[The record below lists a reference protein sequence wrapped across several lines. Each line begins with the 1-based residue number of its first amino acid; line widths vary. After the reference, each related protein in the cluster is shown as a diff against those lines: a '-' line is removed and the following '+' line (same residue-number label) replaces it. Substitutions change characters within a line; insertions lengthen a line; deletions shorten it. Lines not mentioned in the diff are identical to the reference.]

1 MALRIEDYALIGDTR
16 TCALVGVDGSIDW
29 LCLPRFDSGAVFAAL
44 LGTEA
49 NGRWQVAPDG
59 AHRTTQRRYRP
70 DTLVLETEF
79 ATGSGLV
86 RVVDCMVM
94 NPGDEGPQLVR
105 LVEGV
110 EGTVAMRSDVV
121 FRPDYGQVL
130 PWFRRSGRRL
140 AIYAGPDAVAL
151 DGDVAHTVVDD
162 AASASF
168 TIGAGQRL
176 GIRLAWM
183 GTSARLPQ
191 LPDVAALVERTAAW
205 WCRWAAKCSYAGIDR
220 DAVMR
225 SLITLKA
232 LSYTP
237 SGGIVAAPT
246 TSLPERLG
254 GVRNWDYRYC
264 WLRDA
269 TYTLLALMDGGYT
282 TEAAAWR
289 DWLLRAVAGH
299 PKQMQIMYG
308 LDGER
313 RLTETEIGWLP
324 GYAGSAPVRVGNAA
338 HSQRQLDVYGEVMDA
353 LHHARANGL
362 PPDDDAWTL
371 QVRLMNYLETIWA
384 QPDNGI
390 WEVRGKRQHFVHSK
404 VMAWVAFDR
413 AIKGVEAFGFEGP
426 VDQWRQVRRTI
437 FDEVCERGYD
447 PKRKTFTQYYGSD
460 ELDAATLL
468 IASVGFL
475 PADDERIVGTVAAI
489 EQNLLSDGFVQRY
502 TTDSSSVDGLPPGE
516 GAFLMCTFWLADNYT
531 LAGRHDEARALFDRL
546 LALRTATGLLSEE
559 YDTTNHRLVGN
570 FPQAFSHV
578 ALITTALSLAATA
591 GPAQRRGTGN
601 PT

>member
-16 TCALVGVDGSIDW
+16 TCALVDVDGSIDW

-44 LGTEA
+44 LGTDA

-59 AHRTTQRRYRP
+59 AHRITQRRYRP

-79 ATGSGLV
+79 ATGSGRV

-94 NPGDEGPQLVR
+94 HFGDEGPQLVR

-110 EGTVAMRSDVV
+110 EGTMAMRSDVL

-130 PWFRRSGRRL
+130 PWFRQSGRRL
-140 AIYAGPDAVAL
+140 VIFAGPDAVAL
-151 DGDVAHTVVDD
+151 DGDIAHTVVDD

-168 TIGAGQRL
+168 TIAAGDRL
-176 GIRLAWM
+176 GIRLSWT
-183 GTSARLPQ
+183 GTSSRLPAMA
-191 LPDVAALVERTAAW
+191 DVGALVERTTAW
-205 WCRWAAKCSYAGIDR
+205 WCGWAAKCSYAGTDR

-232 LSYTP
+232 LSYTQ

-324 GYAGSAPVRVGNAA
+324 GYAGSRPVRVGNAA
-338 HSQRQLDVYGEVMDA
+338 HGQRQLDVYGEVMDA
-353 LHHARANGL
+353 LHQARANGL
-362 PPDDDAWTL
+362 PPDDNAWAL
-371 QVRLMNYLETIWA
+371 QVRLINYLETIWA
-384 QPDNGI
+384 QPDDGI
-390 WEVRGKRQHFVHSK
+390 WEIRGHRQQFVHSK

-413 AIKGVEAFGFEGP
+413 AIKGVETFGFEGP
-426 VDQWRQVRRTI
+426 VDQWRRVRRAI
-437 FDEVCERGYD
+437 FEEVCERGYD

-468 IASVGFL
+468 IAPVGFL
-475 PADDERIVGTVAAI
+475 PAADERVVGTVAAI

-502 TTDSSSVDGLPPGE
+502 TMQGSSVDGLPPGE

-531 LAGRHDEARALFDRL
+531 LAGRQDEARELFDRL
-546 LALRTATGLLSEE
+546 LGLRTETGLLSEE
-559 YDTTNHRLVGN
+559 YDTSNRRLVGN

-578 ALITTALSLAATA
+578 ALVTTALSLAATA
-591 GPAQRRGTGN
+591 GPAQRRGAGN

>member
-1 MALRIEDYALIGDTR
+1 
-16 TCALVGVDGSIDW
+16 
-29 LCLPRFDSGAVFAAL
+29 
-44 LGTEA
+44 
-49 NGRWQVAPDG
+49 
-59 AHRTTQRRYRP
+59 
-70 DTLVLETEF
+70 
-79 ATGSGLV
+79 
-86 RVVDCMVM
+86 
-94 NPGDEGPQLVR
+94 
-105 LVEGV
+105 
-110 EGTVAMRSDVV
+110 
-121 FRPDYGQVL
+121 
-130 PWFRRSGRRL
+130 
-140 AIYAGPDAVAL
+140 
-151 DGDVAHTVVDD
+151 
-162 AASASF
+162 
-168 TIGAGQRL
+168 
-176 GIRLAWM
+176 
-183 GTSARLPQ
+183 
-191 LPDVAALVERTAAW
+191 
-205 WCRWAAKCSYAGIDR
+205 
-220 DAVMR
+220 MR

-246 TSLPERLG
+246 ASLPELLG

-324 GYAGSAPVRVGNAA
+324 GYAGSTPVRVGNAA
-338 HSQRQLDVYGEVMDA
+338 HDQRQLDVYGEVMDA
-353 LHHARANGL
+353 LHQVRANGL

-371 QVRLMNYLETIWA
+371 QVRLMSYLETIWA
-384 QPDNGI
+384 QPDDGI
-390 WEVRGKRQHFVHSK
+390 WEIRGRRQQFVHSK

-413 AIKGVEAFGFEGP
+413 AIKGVETFGFEGP
-426 VDQWRQVRRTI
+426 VDQWRQVRRAI

-468 IASVGFL
+468 IAPVGFL
-475 PADDERIVGTVAAI
+475 RADDERVVGTVAAI
-489 EQNLLSDGFVQRY
+489 EQHLLNDGFVQRY
-502 TTDSSSVDGLPPGE
+502 TTEGSSVDGLPPGE

-531 LAGRHDEARALFDRL
+531 LAGRHDEARRLFDRL
-546 LALRTATGLLSEE
+546 LQLRTATGLLSEE
-559 YDTTNHRLVGN
+559 YDTAGCRLVGN

-578 ALITTALSLAATA
+578 ALITTALSLSATA
-591 GPAQRRGTGN
+591 GPAQLRGAGN